1 VRIRRLALC
10 PYRNFEA
17 LELPLGDGHVL
28 ITGANGRGKS
38 NILEAISYLSIGK
51 SIRGARDREVV
62 PHEGS
67 HFDIR
72 AQWFDGER
80 ERQLRVF
87 YGAEVG
93 KRAFV
98 DEAPL
103 ERMSDVV
110 SLFQTVQFSPED
122 VALVLQFSAQ
132 RRRLLDIVLSQA
144 NAAYL
149 RTLQRYQ
156 RVLSQRNQYLRQG
169 PRSRTDELQVWNHQL
184 AQLGATLRH
193 GRLSGLKEM
202 CEPFAASY
210 ARFSTGREQAG
221 YSYCEAAVDSDSAVS
236 EEGELAAL
244 LEDELGSQFEQER
257 RAGFTLSGPH
267 RDAFVFTLD
276 GEPADTYGSQGQLKS
291 VLISWKMAELRFL
304 EARSGQAPVL
314 LLDDVFSELD
324 GQRSTQLLS
333 MVDDFEQVVLTSPR
347 PLEATAAACFECI
360 DLDGQPG

>member
-110 SLFQTVQFSPED
+110 SLFQRCSSHRKTWPWCCN
-122 VALVLQFSAQ
+122 SA
-132 RRRLLDIVLSQA
+132 
-144 NAAYL
+144 
-149 RTLQRYQ
+149 
-156 RVLSQRNQYLRQG
+156 
-169 PRSRTDELQVWNHQL
+169 
-184 AQLGATLRH
+184 
-193 GRLSGLKEM
+193 LSGDG
-202 CEPFAASY
+202 C
-210 ARFSTGREQAG
+210 STSCCRRPTRPICGR
-221 YSYCEAAVDSDSAVS
+221 CSA
-236 EEGELAAL
+236 
-244 LEDELGSQFEQER
+244 
-257 RAGFTLSGPH
+257 
-267 RDAFVFTLD
+267 
-276 GEPADTYGSQGQLKS
+276 
-291 VLISWKMAELRFL
+291 IS
-304 EARSGQAPVL
+304 
-314 LLDDVFSELD
+314 
-324 GQRSTQLLS
+324 
-333 MVDDFEQVVLTSPR
+333 
-347 PLEATAAACFECI
+347 AC
-360 DLDGQPG
+360 